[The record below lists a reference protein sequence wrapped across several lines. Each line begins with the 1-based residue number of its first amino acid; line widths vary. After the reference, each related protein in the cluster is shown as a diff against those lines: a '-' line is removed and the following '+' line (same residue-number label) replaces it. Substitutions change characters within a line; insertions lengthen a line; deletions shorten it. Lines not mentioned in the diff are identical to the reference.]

1 MCPNYI
7 IIQSLHPDYFSLGR
21 KIVELYLSGL
31 GDWQSSILKNRM
43 RTSIQALPVSQVI
56 RGQLSGLVSFS

>member
-43 RTSIQALPVSQVI
+43 RTSIQALPV
-56 RGQLSGLVSFS
+56 R